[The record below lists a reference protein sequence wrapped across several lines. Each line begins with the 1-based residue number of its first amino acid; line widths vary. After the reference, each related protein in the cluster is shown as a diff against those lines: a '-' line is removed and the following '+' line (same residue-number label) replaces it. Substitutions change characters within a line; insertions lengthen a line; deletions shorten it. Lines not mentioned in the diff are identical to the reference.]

1 MFKPSLPIDA
11 GVAEEEVVRVR
22 MPRTKDGEI
31 LGIADQLLGA
41 SRVRV
46 MCADGNSRLGRIPG
60 KLKKRMWIREGD
72 LLVVKVWQFQDEKC
86 DIKHRYT
93 KTEASYMARR
103 GLIPKSIN
111 VFGPHKALSGRD
123 RSFCGD
129 DRRPAHAA
137 SRVPGRCAEDQAEG
151 QRDAQDVRPGLR
163 PCRPPND
170 R

>member
-1 MFKPSLPIDA
+1 M
-11 GVAEEEVVRVR
+11 AEEEVVRVR

-46 MCADGNSRLGRIPG
+46 MCSDGKSRLGRIPG

-72 LLVVKVWQFQDEKC
+72 LLVVKVWPFQDAKC

-93 KTEASYMARR
+93 KTEASYMSRR

-111 VFGPHKALSGRD
+111 VF
-123 RSFCGD
+123 
-129 DRRPAHAA
+129 
-137 SRVPGRCAEDQAEG
+137 
-151 QRDAQDVRPGLR
+151 
-163 PCRPPND
+163 
-170 R
+170 